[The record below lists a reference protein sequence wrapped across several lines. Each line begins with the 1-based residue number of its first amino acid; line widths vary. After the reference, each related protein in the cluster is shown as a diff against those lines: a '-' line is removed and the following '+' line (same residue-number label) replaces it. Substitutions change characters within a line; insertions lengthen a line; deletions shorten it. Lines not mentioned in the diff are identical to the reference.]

1 MFINKRIISDK
12 KYYYLEETINLYGDR
27 RKISVYLSDPKSK
40 EALDKAFIDLRNKI
54 GIEASKIVLQKRK
67 PEVLSTMEIIELEK
81 LRYDYLLFKRYF
93 KEGFKSFDKDEYVRF
108 AQGSASVEGNS
119 LSLLETALVMDKG
132 IAIEGKQVYE
142 IQEII
147 NLKNVKQ
154 KIFSKKQK
162 LTEKLIKNIHKEV
175 LYTFEEKHPG
185 KYRTEP
191 VYLTGSSYLPPNAS
205 RVQELMNEFMDY
217 YSNNKDQVYPVELS
231 SYLHIFFESV
241 HPFSDGN
248 GRTGRELLNLI
259 LMDNGFPR
267 VIINLNNR
275 NRYINL
281 LERLQ
286 NSKDYNKFSIFIY
299 DLLMERKKEISQ
311 IVDENKEYL
320 LNKLRK
326 KVKAKPIRYD

>member
-40 EALDKAFIDLRNKI
+40 EALEKAFFDLRSKI
-54 GIEASKIVLQKRK
+54 GIQASKIVLQKK
-67 PEVLSTMEIIELEK
+67 KSEYLSPLEIIELEK
-81 LRYDYLLFKRYF
+81 LKYDYLLFKRYF
-93 KEGFKSFDKDEYVRF
+93 KEGFISFDKDEYVRF

-119 LSLLETALVMDKG
+119 LSLLETTQIMDKG
-132 IAIEGKQVYE
+132 IAIEGKPMYE

-147 NLKNVKQ
+147 NLQNVER

-162 LTEKLIKNIHKEV
+162 LTEKLIKKIHKEI
-175 LYTFEEKHPG
+175 LYTFEKKHPG

-191 VYLTGSSYLPPNAS
+191 IYITGSSHIPPNA
-205 RVQELMNEFMDY
+205 RDIQKLMNSFMDY
-217 YSNNKDQVYPVELS
+217 YLNNKDKVYPVELT
-231 SYLHIFFESV
+231 SYLHVFFESV

-267 VIINLNNR
+267 VIINLKNR
-275 NRYINL
+275 KRYVHL
-281 LERLQ
+281 LETLQ
-286 NSKDYNKFSIFIY
+286 NSKEYNKFSTFIY
-299 DLLMERKKEISQ
+299 ELLIERKREISQ
-311 IVDENKEYL
+311 IIDGNKDYL

-326 KVKAKPIRYD
+326 KVKVKPIRYD

>member
-40 EALDKAFIDLRNKI
+40 EALDKAFFDLRNKI
-54 GIEASKIVLQKRK
+54 AIEASKIVLQNRK
-67 PEVLSTMEIIELEK
+67 PDVLSATEIIELEK

-93 KEGFKSFDKDEYVRF
+93 KEGFVSFDKDEYVRF
-108 AQGSASVEGNS
+108 AHGSASVEGNT

-132 IAIEGKQVYE
+132 IAIEGKPLYE

-154 KIFSKKQK
+154 KIFYKKQK

-185 KYRTEP
+185 KYRKEP
-191 VYLTGSSYLPPNAS
+191 VYITGSSHTPPNAS
-205 RVQELMNEFMDY
+205 KVQELMNEFMNY
-217 YSNNKDQVYPVELS
+217 YSNNKDKVYAVELT
-231 SYLHIFFESV
+231 SYLHVFFESV

-267 VIINLNNR
+267 AIVNLNNR
-275 NRYINL
+275 NRYINI
-281 LERLQ
+281 LEKLQ
-286 NSKDYNKFSIFIY
+286 KSKDYNKFSIFIY
-299 DLLMERKKEISQ
+299 DLLMERKKEISKV
-311 IVDENKEYL
+311 VDENKEYL

-326 KVKAKPIRYD
+326 KVKVKAVKYD

>member
-40 EALDKAFIDLRNKI
+40 EALEKAFFDLRNKI
-54 GIEASKIVLQKRK
+54 GIEAAKIVLQNRK
-67 PEVLSTMEIIELEK
+67 PEILSTLEIIELEK

-108 AQGSASVEGNS
+108 AQGSASVEGNT
-119 LSLLETALVMDKG
+119 LSVLQTALVMENG
-132 IAIEGKQVYE
+132 TGIEGKPLYE
-142 IQEII
+142 IQEIV

-162 LTEKLIKNIHKEV
+162 FTEKLIKNIHKEI
-175 LYTFEEKHPG
+175 LYTFVNKCPG
-185 KYRTEP
+185 KYRNDV
-191 VYLTGSSYLPPNAS
+191 VYLTGSNHKPPSANKVPS
-205 RVQELMNEFMDY
+205 LMNEFMNY
-217 YSNNKDQVYPVELS
+217 YSNNNTKTYPVELT
-231 SYLHIFFESV
+231 SYLHVFFESV
-241 HPFSDGN
+241 HPFMDGN
-248 GRTGRELLNLI
+248 GRTGRELLNFILI
-259 LMDNGFPR
+259 MNGFPR
-267 VIINLNNR
+267 VIINIYNR
-275 NRYINL
+275 DRYINI

-286 NSKDYNKFSIFIY
+286 TNKEYNKFSIFIY